1 MWSFQQKLDLIS
13 VLPSSNFSAVKC
25 TNVNCS
31 NGYLLP
37 KNSLDYNSVWTCKS
51 LEPKVTD
58 GCDIEM
64 SSEDINKVV
73 DEIEEVSMYTKNVNT
88 CLYYIHTLE
97 LSVYMRISNLQNVE
111 KDDKNK
117 HFWENCYWFNFYHF

>member
-1 MWSFQQKLDLIS
+1 MRQFQQKLDLIS

-64 SSEDINKVV
+64 SIEDINKVKIKTLNGETFSLE
-73 DEIEEVSMYTKNVNT
+73 EIAIYQFKRGKVKIDRRLDLHGYGLIEAQHIFKSEVKKKQ
-88 CLYYIHTLE
+88 L
-97 LSVYMRISNLQNVE
+97 
-111 KDDKNK
+111 
-117 HFWENCYWFNFYHF
+117 FF

>member
-1 MWSFQQKLDLIS
+1 M
-13 VLPSSNFSAVKC
+13 
-25 TNVNCS
+25 
-31 NGYLLP
+31 
-37 KNSLDYNSVWTCKS
+37 
-51 LEPKVTD
+51 TD

-117 HFWENCYWFNFYHF
+117 HF